1 MKKKRLSRRDFLKK
15 SSLAMTGVM
24 GSSFIVPSSVFAQG
38 GNIPPSERI
47 TMGAI
52 GTGGMGRG
60 DLRGFLSK
68 PEVQVLA
75 VCDVDRNHRER
86 AMDLVNQRYGNDDCD
101 DYNDFR
107 EVLARDDIDTIT
119 TATPDQ
125 WHALVT
131 VAAARAGK
139 DMYAQ
144 KPLAYSIAEGRA
156 IVDAVK
162 RYNVVFQTGSQQRSG
177 RDFRFASELVRNGR
191 IGEVKHVTVG
201 LPEANSI
208 NNNYTGE
215 EMPVPD
221 GFDYDMWLGPAPER
235 PYNPGRCHWNFRWVR
250 DYGGG
255 QITDWIGHHG
265 DIAQWAMGTQYSA
278 PVEISGEGV
287 FPDHPLY
294 DTVEHFKFECI
305 YEEGFTMT
313 VVGAER
319 YPREANGIQLSGVGE
334 NGGRG
339 VFFQGSEGW
348 VHVNR
353 SGMNTYPESLMDEVI
368 LPEETH
374 LYESNDHRQNFVDC
388 VKTRQECVAPV
399 EPAHYSVMIGHL
411 GLAAIRLGRTLRF
424 DPETETFPG
433 DPEANNMLSRPMRS
447 PWKI

>member
-1 MKKKRLSRRDFLKK
+1 MKKKRVSRRDFLKK

-38 GNIPPSERI
+38 GNIPPSERM

-52 GTGGMGRG
+52 GTGGMGTG

-75 VCDVDRNHRER
+75 VCDVDRNHRDR
-86 AMDLVNQRYGNDDCD
+86 AIDLVNQRYGNDDCD
-101 DYNDFR
+101 GYNDFR
-107 EVLARDDIDTIT
+107 ELLARDDIDTIT

-131 VAAARAGK
+131 IAAARAGK

-156 IVDAVK
+156 IVNAVK
-162 RYNVVFQTGSQQRSG
+162 KHNVVFQTGSQQRSG

-201 LPEANSI
+201 LPEAN
-208 NNNYTGE
+208 NFRNDYTGE
-215 EMPVPD
+215 KMPVPE

-235 PYNPGRCHWNFRWVR
+235 PYNPGRCHWNFRWIR

-294 DTVEHFKFECI
+294 DTVEHFNFECT

-368 LPEETH
+368 QPEETH

-433 DPEANNMLSRPMRS
+433 DPEANKMLSRPMRS